1 MKSTEYY
8 KGFPNALEHYQVL
21 PLINI
26 MRWNLM
32 GMSDTNT
39 TTQTAASGGGDEEVE
54 RINLRVPNQKYE
66 WLQNELDSF
75 TSDTARFQY
84 LIQFYSDH
92 HDSEDCN

>member
-1 MKSTEYY
+1 
-8 KGFPNALEHYQVL
+8 
-21 PLINI
+21 
-26 MRWNLM
+26 
-32 GMSDTNT
+32 MSDANT

-66 WLQNELDSF
+66 WLKGELDSF

-92 HDSEDCN
+92 RDGDDCD